1 MELILFTSEPCDRF
15 AIAGSILSRAR
26 DTLLSGDGLVQPLC
40 TDVPLQKMS
49 GAAPCETL
57 ISSTYVQR
65 SLSPDSNPFERA
77 GHDRNERP

>member
-15 AIAGSILSRAR
+15 AIAGSILSRH
-26 DTLLSGDGLVQPLC
+26 TPCSGDGLVQPLC